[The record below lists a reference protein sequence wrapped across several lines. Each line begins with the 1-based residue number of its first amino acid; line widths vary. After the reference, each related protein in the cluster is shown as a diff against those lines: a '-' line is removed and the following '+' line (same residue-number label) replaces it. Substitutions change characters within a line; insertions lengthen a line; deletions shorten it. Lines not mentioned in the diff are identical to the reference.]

1 MPKHNPNLLELA
13 LYAFWHDEFKDEILD
28 SPARMVAVFNALSDN
43 GVCMTAVEQPNM
55 RFSVGDRIA
64 KRTCSAGMSLPN
76 KKGEVMGYKKT
87 LRRDGKPQWR
97 YIVKMDNGKIEEWVP
112 GMVYACEDPKAD
124 RVAFT

>member
-1 MPKHNPNLLELA
+1 MKSNDARLLELG
-13 LYAFWHDEFKDEILD
+13 LYAFWHEDFKDEGLD
-28 SPARMVAVFNALSDN
+28 SPARMAAAFNMLRDN
-43 GVCMTAVEQPNM
+43 GGFVASVEQPNM
-55 RFSVGDRIA
+55 RFSVGDRIG

-76 KKGEVMGYKKT
+76 KKGVVTGFKKT

-97 YIVKMDNGKIEEWVP
+97 YIVKLDNGKMEEWVP